1 VGEFIISQ
9 EENMKSRRLLKWNIV
24 ILLVLLLSLFAGTA
38 ASARPA
44 DRADEIT
51 IDVFRLN
58 KTWVIIKI
66 TFPYDL
72 EGDFAG
78 TLASKHVDCQLV
90 SSNVLICL
98 ARFRVGSDPSYLTIY
113 DQDTKENILQEVI
126 GSPDLKDGD
135 PEEPP
140 AAPPGDDD
148 SGGDDDSSG
157 CPPLC

>member
-1 VGEFIISQ
+1 MK
-9 EENMKSRRLLKWNIV
+9 NMPLRKWNIV
-24 ILLVLLLSLFAGTA
+24 ILLVLLLSLFAVTA
-38 ASARPA
+38 VSARA
-44 DRADEIT
+44 SSARADEVT

-113 DQDTKENILQEVI
+113 AQDTKENILQEVI
-126 GSPDLKDGD
+126 GSPDLQDGD
-135 PEEPP
+135 PEEKQPS
-140 AAPPGDDD
+140 APPSGDDDDDDDDDDSGDDD
-148 SGGDDDSSG
+148 SG
-157 CPPLC
+157 PPL